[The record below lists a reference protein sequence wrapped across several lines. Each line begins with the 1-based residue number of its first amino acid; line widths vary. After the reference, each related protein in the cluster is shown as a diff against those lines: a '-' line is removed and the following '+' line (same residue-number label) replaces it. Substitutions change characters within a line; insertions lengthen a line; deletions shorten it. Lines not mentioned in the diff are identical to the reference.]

1 MATERLY
8 QKDVYLK
15 EADLI
20 VSALRVYKGRPQVA
34 CESTL
39 FFPEGGGQPCDLGTL
54 GGVKVL
60 DVKEDKETGT
70 VWHAVALGGSSEV
83 SAQEALEKAFPIGS
97 AQHAVLDWTRRF
109 DHMQMHCGEHI
120 LSGRFFEMYGVEN
133 RGFHMGEDYMTIDM
147 AAKDGSPITE
157 EMIRA
162 AELAANEVVWA
173 DVPVTTIWF
182 DTAEEAKSQPV
193 RKEIK
198 FGEDISVVFVGDPA
212 HPADCCA
219 CCGTH
224 PSSSG
229 QVGLISVLKAENYK
243 GMTRMTIKA
252 GRYALLESVLR
263 SKIASQLA
271 QKYSCEVITL
281 VDRENANDA
290 KNDEVR
296 RELSELKSAL
306 AKAEEEKLREA
317 LPGFAGSL
325 AIFRYPLMSADDLQS
340 MARKAEDI
348 FTKPAALYSE
358 KDKTVVLAT
367 PGIPAAGQL
376 VKDYAGMYGGK
387 GGGSKTLARA
397 IFAKKADAELFMDL
411 IEKHLR

>member
-8 QKDVYLK
+8 QKDVYMK
-15 EADLI
+15 EADLT
-20 VSALRVYKGRPQVA
+20 VCETREYKGRFQIA
-34 CESTL
+34 CDATL
-39 FFPEGGGQPCDLGTL
+39 FFPEGGGQPCDLGTI
-54 GGVKVL
+54 GEYRVT

-70 VWHAVALGGSSEV
+70 VWHTVEPMDGTGDPAADLLPGRTVRA
-83 SAQEALEKAFPIGS
+83 K
-97 AQHAVLDWTRRF
+97 LDWTRRF

-120 LSGRFFEMYGVEN
+120 LSGRFFELFGVEN

-147 AAKDGSPITE
+147 ASPDGAPVTD
-157 EMIRA
+157 EMIA
-162 AELAANEVVWA
+162 KAELAANEVIWQN
-173 DVPVTTIWF
+173 VPVTTTWF
-182 DTAEEAKSQPV
+182 DTAEEAKSMPV

-198 FGEDISVVFVGDPA
+198 FGEDISVVTVGDANAPY
-212 HPADCCA
+212 DCCA

-224 PSSSG
+224 PSTTG
-229 QVGLISVLKAENYK
+229 QIGLVSVLKAENYK
-243 GMTRMTIKA
+243 GMTRITIKA
-252 GRYALLESVLR
+252 GRPALEESILR

-271 QKYSCEVITL
+271 QKHSCEVSTL
-281 VDRENANDA
+281 LEREAANDA
-290 KNDEVR
+290 KNDLVR

-306 AKAEEEKLREA
+306 SKAEEDKLKEA
-317 LPGFAGSL
+317 LPAFEGSL

-340 MARKAEDI
+340 MARKAEAV

-358 KDKTVVLAT
+358 KDKTVILAT
-367 PGIPAAGQL
+367 PGTPAAGQL

-397 IFAKKADAELFMDL
+397 IFTKKADAELFMDL

>member
-8 QKDVYLK
+8 QKDVYLR
-15 EADLI
+15 EADLT
-20 VSALRVYKGRPQVA
+20 VTEVREYKGKRQVA
-34 CESTL
+34 CSSTI
-39 FFPEGGGQPCDLGTL
+39 FFPEGGGQLCDLGTL
-54 GGVKVL
+54 GGVAVT

-70 VWHAVALGGSSEV
+70 VWHTVADAAGFDPGKTV
-83 SAQEALEKAFPIGS
+83 R
-97 AQHAVLDWTRRF
+97 AVLDWQRRF

-120 LSGRFFEMYGVEN
+120 LSGRFHELFGVEN
-133 RGFHMGEDYMTIDM
+133 HGFHMGEDYMTIDM
-147 AAKDGSPITE
+147 LAKDGSPITD
-157 EMIRA
+157 EMISQ
-162 AELAANEVVWA
+162 AELAANEVIWRN
-173 DVPVTTIWF
+173 VPVVTTWF
-182 DTAEEAKSQPV
+182 DTAEEALSMPV

-198 FGEDISVVFVGDPA
+198 FGEDISVVTVGSVDAPL
-212 HPADCCA
+212 DCCA

-224 PSSSG
+224 PSTTG
-229 QVGLISVLKAENYK
+229 QVGLVTVLKAENYK

-252 GRYALLESVLR
+252 GRPAFEEARTR

-271 QKYSCEVITL
+271 QKYSTEVSTL
-281 VDRENANDA
+281 LDREAANDA

-306 AKAEEEKLREA
+306 SKQEEEKLREA
-317 LPGFAGSL
+317 LPKTEGSL
-325 AIFRYPLMSADDLQS
+325 AVFRYPLMSADDLQS

-348 FTKPAALYSE
+348 FTKPSALFSE

-367 PGIPAAGQL
+367 PGTPAAGQL

-387 GGGSKTLARA
+387 GGGSRNLARA
-397 IFAKKADAELFMDL
+397 IFSKKADAELFMDL

>member
-8 QKDVYLK
+8 QKDVYLR
-15 EADLI
+15 EADLT
-20 VSALRVYKGRPQVA
+20 VTEVREHKGKMQVA
-34 CESTL
+34 CESTI
-39 FFPEGGGQPCDLGTL
+39 FFPEGGGQLCDLGTL
-54 GGVKVL
+54 NGVAVT

-70 VWHAVALGGSSEV
+70 VWHTVADASGFDPGKTV
-83 SAQEALEKAFPIGS
+83 K
-97 AQHAVLDWTRRF
+97 AVLDWQRRF

-120 LSGRFFEMYGVEN
+120 LSGRFHELFGVEN
-133 RGFHMGEDYMTIDM
+133 HGFHMGEDYMTIDM
-147 AAKDGSPITE
+147 LAKDGSPITD
-157 EMIRA
+157 EMISQ
-162 AELAANEVVWA
+162 AELAANEVIWRN
-173 DVPVTTIWF
+173 VPVVTTWF
-182 DTAEEAKSQPV
+182 DTAEEALSMPV

-198 FGEDISVVFVGDPA
+198 FGEDISVVTVGSVDAPL
-212 HPADCCA
+212 DCCA

-224 PSSSG
+224 PSTTG
-229 QVGLISVLKAENYK
+229 QVGLVTVLKAENYK

-252 GRYALLESVLR
+252 GRPAFEEARTR

-271 QKYSCEVITL
+271 QKYSTEVSTL
-281 VDRENANDA
+281 LDREAANDA

-306 AKAEEEKLREA
+306 SKQEEEKLREA
-317 LPGFAGSL
+317 LPKAEGSL
-325 AIFRYPLMSADDLQS
+325 AVFRYPLMSADDLQS

-348 FTKPAALYSE
+348 FTKPSALFSE

-367 PGIPAAGQL
+367 PGTPAASQL

-397 IFAKKADAELFMDL
+397 IFSKKADAELFMDL

>member
-8 QKDVYLK
+8 QKDVYLR
-15 EADLI
+15 EADLTVTEI
-20 VSALRVYKGRPQVA
+20 REHKGKMQVA
-34 CESTL
+34 CESTI
-39 FFPEGGGQPCDLGTL
+39 FFPEGGGQLCDLGTL
-54 GGVKVL
+54 NGVAVT

-70 VWHAVALGGSSEV
+70 VWHTVADASGFEPGKTV
-83 SAQEALEKAFPIGS
+83 R
-97 AQHAVLDWTRRF
+97 AVLDWQRRF

-120 LSGRFFEMYGVEN
+120 LSGRFHELFGVEN
-133 RGFHMGEDYMTIDM
+133 HGFHMGEDYMTIDM
-147 AAKDGSPITE
+147 LAKDGSPITD
-157 EMIRA
+157 EMIA
-162 AELAANEVVWA
+162 KAELAANEVIWRN
-173 DVPVTTIWF
+173 VPVVTTWF
-182 DTAEEAKSQPV
+182 DTAEEALSMPV

-198 FGEDISVVFVGDPA
+198 FGEDISVVTVGSVDAPL
-212 HPADCCA
+212 DCCA

-224 PSSSG
+224 PSTTG
-229 QVGLISVLKAENYK
+229 QVGLVTVLKAENYK

-252 GRYALLESVLR
+252 GRPAFEEARTR

-271 QKYSCEVITL
+271 QKYSTEVSTL
-281 VDRENANDA
+281 LDREAANDA

-306 AKAEEEKLREA
+306 SKREEEKLRES
-317 LPGFAGSL
+317 LPKAEGSL
-325 AIFRYPLMSADDLQS
+325 AVFRYPLMSADDLQS

-348 FTKPAALYSE
+348 FTKPSALFSE

-367 PGIPAAGQL
+367 PGTPAAGQL

-397 IFAKKADAELFMDL
+397 IFSKKADAELFMDL

>member
-8 QKDVYLK
+8 QKDVYLR
-15 EADLI
+15 EADLT
-20 VSALRVYKGRPQVA
+20 VTEVREYKGKMQVA
-34 CESTL
+34 CESTI
-39 FFPEGGGQPCDLGTL
+39 FFPEGGGQLCDLGTL
-54 GGVKVL
+54 GGVAIS

-70 VWHAVALGGSSEV
+70 VWHTVADASGFEPGRTV
-83 SAQEALEKAFPIGS
+83 K
-97 AQHAVLDWTRRF
+97 AVLDWQRRF

-120 LSGRFFEMYGVEN
+120 LSGRFHELFGVEN
-133 RGFHMGEDYMTIDM
+133 HGFHMGEDYMTIDM
-147 AAKDGSPITE
+147 LAKDGSPITDE
-157 EMIRA
+157 QILQ
-162 AELAANEVVWA
+162 AELAANEVIWRN
-173 DVPVTTIWF
+173 VPVVTTWF
-182 DTAEEAKSQPV
+182 DTAEEALSMPV

-198 FGEDISVVFVGDPA
+198 FGEDISVVTVGSVDAPL
-212 HPADCCA
+212 DCCA

-224 PSSSG
+224 PSTTG
-229 QVGLISVLKAENYK
+229 QVGLVTVLKAENYK

-252 GRYALLESVLR
+252 GRPAFEEARTR

-281 VDRENANDA
+281 LDREAANDA

-306 AKAEEEKLREA
+306 SKQEEEKLREA
-317 LPGFAGSL
+317 LPKAEGSL
-325 AIFRYPLMSADDLQS
+325 AVFRYPLMSADDLQS

-348 FTKPAALYSE
+348 FTKPSALFSE

-367 PGIPAAGQL
+367 PGTPAAGQL

-397 IFAKKADAELFMDL
+397 IFSKKADAELFMDL
-411 IEKHLR
+411 IEKHLS

>member
-8 QKDVYLK
+8 QEDVYLR
-15 EADLI
+15 EADLT
-20 VSALRVYKGRPQVA
+20 VTEVREHKGKMQVA
-34 CESTL
+34 CENTI
-39 FFPEGGGQPCDLGTL
+39 FFPEGGGQLCDLGTL
-54 GGVKVL
+54 NGVAVT

-70 VWHAVALGGSSEV
+70 VWHTVADASGFEPGKTV
-83 SAQEALEKAFPIGS
+83 R
-97 AQHAVLDWTRRF
+97 AVLDWQRRF

-120 LSGRFFEMYGVEN
+120 LSGRFHELFGVEN
-133 RGFHMGEDYMTIDM
+133 HGFHMGEDYMTIDM
-147 AAKDGSPITE
+147 LAKDGSPITD
-157 EMIRA
+157 EMISQ
-162 AELAANEVVWA
+162 AELAANEVIWRN
-173 DVPVTTIWF
+173 VPVVTTWF
-182 DTAEEAKSQPV
+182 DTAEEALSMPV

-198 FGEDISVVFVGDPA
+198 FGEDISVVTVGSVDAPL
-212 HPADCCA
+212 DCCA

-224 PSSSG
+224 PSTTG
-229 QVGLISVLKAENYK
+229 QVGLVTVLKAENYK

-252 GRYALLESVLR
+252 GRPAFEEARTR

-271 QKYSCEVITL
+271 QKYSTEVSTL
-281 VDRENANDA
+281 LDREAANDA

-306 AKAEEEKLREA
+306 SKQEEEKLREA
-317 LPGFAGSL
+317 LPKAEGSL
-325 AIFRYPLMSADDLQS
+325 AVFRYPLMSADDLQS

-348 FTKPAALYSE
+348 FTKPSALFSE

-367 PGIPAAGQL
+367 PGTPAAGQL
-376 VKDYAGMYGGK
+376 VKDYSGMYGGK

-397 IFAKKADAELFMDL
+397 IFSKKADAELFMDL

>member
-8 QKDVYLK
+8 QKDVYLR
-15 EADLI
+15 EADLT
-20 VSALRVYKGRPQVA
+20 VTEVREHKGKMQVA
-34 CESTL
+34 CESTI
-39 FFPEGGGQPCDLGTL
+39 FFPEGGGQLCDLGTL
-54 GGVKVL
+54 DGVAVT

-70 VWHAVALGGSSEV
+70 VWHTVADALGFETGKTV
-83 SAQEALEKAFPIGS
+83 K
-97 AQHAVLDWTRRF
+97 AVLDWQRRF

-120 LSGRFFEMYGVEN
+120 LSGRFHELFGVEN
-133 RGFHMGEDYMTIDM
+133 HGFHMGEDYMTIDM
-147 AAKDGSPITE
+147 LAKDGSPITD
-157 EMIRA
+157 EMIA
-162 AELAANEVVWA
+162 KAELAANEVIWRN
-173 DVPVTTIWF
+173 VPVVTTWF
-182 DTAEEAKSQPV
+182 DTAEEALSMPV

-198 FGEDISVVFVGDPA
+198 FGEDISVVTVGSVDAPL
-212 HPADCCA
+212 DCCA

-224 PSSSG
+224 PSTTG
-229 QVGLISVLKAENYK
+229 QVGLVTVLKAENYK

-252 GRYALLESVLR
+252 GRPAFEEARTR

-271 QKYSCEVITL
+271 QKYSTEVSTL
-281 VDRENANDA
+281 LDREAANDA

-306 AKAEEEKLREA
+306 SKQEEEKLREA
-317 LPGFAGSL
+317 LPKAEGSL
-325 AIFRYPLMSADDLQS
+325 AVFRYPLMSADDLQS

-348 FTKPAALYSE
+348 FTKPSALFSE

-367 PGIPAAGQL
+367 PGTPAAGQL

-387 GGGSKTLARA
+387 GGGSRNLARA
-397 IFAKKADAELFMDL
+397 IFSKKADAELFMDL

>member
-8 QKDVYLK
+8 QKDVYLR
-15 EADLI
+15 EADLT
-20 VSALRVYKGRPQVA
+20 VTEVREYKGKMQVA
-34 CESTL
+34 CESTI
-39 FFPEGGGQPCDLGTL
+39 FFPEGGGQLCDLGTL
-54 GGVKVL
+54 GGVAIS

-70 VWHAVALGGSSEV
+70 VWHTVADASGFEPGRTV
-83 SAQEALEKAFPIGS
+83 K
-97 AQHAVLDWTRRF
+97 AVLDWQRRF

-120 LSGRFFEMYGVEN
+120 LSGRFDELFGVEN
-133 RGFHMGEDYMTIDM
+133 HGFHMGEDYMTIDM
-147 AAKDGSPITE
+147 LAKDGSPITDE
-157 EMIRA
+157 QILQ
-162 AELAANEVVWA
+162 AELAANEVIWRN
-173 DVPVTTIWF
+173 VPVVTTWF
-182 DTAEEAKSQPV
+182 DTAEEALSMPV

-198 FGEDISVVFVGDPA
+198 FGEDISVVTVGSVDAPL
-212 HPADCCA
+212 DCCA

-224 PSSSG
+224 PSTTG
-229 QVGLISVLKAENYK
+229 QVGLVTVLKAENYK

-252 GRYALLESVLR
+252 GRPAFEEARTR

-281 VDRENANDA
+281 LDREAANDA

-306 AKAEEEKLREA
+306 SKQEEEKLREA
-317 LPGFAGSL
+317 LPKAEGSL
-325 AIFRYPLMSADDLQS
+325 AVFRYPLMSADDLQS

-348 FTKPAALYSE
+348 FTKPSALFSE

-367 PGIPAAGQL
+367 PGTPAAGQL

-397 IFAKKADAELFMDL
+397 IFSKKADAELFMDL

>member
-8 QKDVYLK
+8 QEDVYLR
-15 EADLI
+15 EADLT
-20 VSALRVYKGRPQVA
+20 VTEVREYKGKTQVA
-34 CESTL
+34 CESTI
-39 FFPEGGGQPCDLGTL
+39 FFPEGGGQLCDLGTL
-54 GGVKVL
+54 GGVAITA
-60 DVKEDKETGT
+60 VKEDKETGT
-70 VWHAVALGGSSEV
+70 VWHTVADASGFDPGKTV
-83 SAQEALEKAFPIGS
+83 K
-97 AQHAVLDWTRRF
+97 AVLDWQRRF

-120 LSGRFFEMYGVEN
+120 LSGRFHELFGVEN
-133 RGFHMGEDYMTIDM
+133 HGFHMGEDYMTIDM
-147 AAKDGSPITE
+147 LAKDGSPITD
-157 EMIRA
+157 EMISQ
-162 AELAANEVVWA
+162 AELAANEVIWRN
-173 DVPVTTIWF
+173 VPVVTTWF
-182 DTAEEAKSQPV
+182 DTAEEALSMPV

-198 FGEDISVVFVGDPA
+198 FGEDISVVTVGNVDAPL
-212 HPADCCA
+212 DCCA

-224 PSSSG
+224 PSTTG
-229 QVGLISVLKAENYK
+229 QVGLVTVLKAENYK

-252 GRYALLESVLR
+252 GRPAFEETRTR

-281 VDRENANDA
+281 LDREAANDA

-306 AKAEEEKLREA
+306 SKREEEKLREA
-317 LPGFAGSL
+317 LPKAEGSL
-325 AIFRYPLMSADDLQS
+325 AVFRFPLMSADDLQS

-348 FTKPAALYSE
+348 FTKPSALFSE

-367 PGIPAAGQL
+367 PGTPAAGQL

-397 IFAKKADAELFMDL
+397 IFSKKADAELFMDL

>member
-8 QKDVYLK
+8 QKDVYLR
-15 EADLI
+15 EADLT
-20 VSALRVYKGRPQVA
+20 VTEVREYKGKTQVA
-34 CESTL
+34 CESTI
-39 FFPEGGGQPCDLGTL
+39 FFPEGGGQLCDLGTL
-54 GGVKVL
+54 NGVAIT

-70 VWHAVALGGSSEV
+70 VWHTVADASGFDPGKTV
-83 SAQEALEKAFPIGS
+83 K
-97 AQHAVLDWTRRF
+97 AVLDWQRRF

-120 LSGRFFEMYGVEN
+120 LSGRFHELFGVEN
-133 RGFHMGEDYMTIDM
+133 HGFHMGEDYMTIDM
-147 AAKDGSPITE
+147 LAKDGSPITD
-157 EMIRA
+157 EMIA
-162 AELAANEVVWA
+162 KAELAANEVIWRN
-173 DVPVTTIWF
+173 VPVVTTWF
-182 DTAEEAKSQPV
+182 DTAEEALSMPV

-198 FGEDISVVFVGDPA
+198 FGEDISVVTVGSVDAPL
-212 HPADCCA
+212 DCCA

-224 PSSSG
+224 PSTTG
-229 QVGLISVLKAENYK
+229 QVGLVTVLKAENYK

-252 GRYALLESVLR
+252 GRPAFEEARTR

-281 VDRENANDA
+281 LDREAANDA

-306 AKAEEEKLREA
+306 SKQEEEKLREA
-317 LPGFAGSL
+317 LPKAEGSL
-325 AIFRYPLMSADDLQS
+325 AVFRYPLMSADDLQS

-348 FTKPAALYSE
+348 FTKPSALFSE

-367 PGIPAAGQL
+367 PGTPAAGQL

-397 IFAKKADAELFMDL
+397 IFSKKADAELFMDL

>member
-1 MATERLY
+1 MSTERLY
-8 QKDVYLK
+8 QKDVYLR
-15 EADLI
+15 EADLT
-20 VSALRVYKGRPQVA
+20 VTEVREHKGKMQVA
-34 CESTL
+34 CESTI
-39 FFPEGGGQPCDLGTL
+39 FFPEGGGQLCDLGTL
-54 GGVKVL
+54 NGVAVT

-70 VWHAVALGGSSEV
+70 VWHTVADAAGFDPGKTV
-83 SAQEALEKAFPIGS
+83 R
-97 AQHAVLDWTRRF
+97 AVLDWQRRF

-120 LSGRFFEMYGVEN
+120 LSGRFHELFGVEN
-133 RGFHMGEDYMTIDM
+133 HGFHMGEDYMTIDM
-147 AAKDGSPITE
+147 LAKDRSPITD
-157 EMIRA
+157 EMISQ
-162 AELAANEVVWA
+162 AELAANEVIWRN
-173 DVPVTTIWF
+173 VPVVTTWF
-182 DTAEEAKSQPV
+182 DTAEEALSMPV

-198 FGEDISVVFVGDPA
+198 FGEDISVVTVGSVDAPL
-212 HPADCCA
+212 DCCA

-224 PSSSG
+224 PSTTG
-229 QVGLISVLKAENYK
+229 QVGLVTVLKAENYK

-252 GRYALLESVLR
+252 GRHAFEEARTR

-281 VDRENANDA
+281 LDREAANDA

-306 AKAEEEKLREA
+306 SKQEEEKLREA
-317 LPGFAGSL
+317 LPKAEGSL
-325 AIFRYPLMSADDLQS
+325 AVFRYPLMSADDLQS
-340 MARKAEDI
+340 MARKAEGI
-348 FTKPAALYSE
+348 FTKPSALFSE

-367 PGIPAAGQL
+367 PGTPAAGQL

-397 IFAKKADAELFMDL
+397 IFSKKADAELFMDL

>member
-8 QKDVYLK
+8 QEDVYLR
-15 EADLI
+15 EADLT
-20 VSALRVYKGRPQVA
+20 VTEVREYKGKTQVA
-34 CESTL
+34 CESTI
-39 FFPEGGGQPCDLGTL
+39 FFPEGGGQLCDLGTL
-54 GGVKVL
+54 GGVAITA
-60 DVKEDKETGT
+60 VKEDKETGT
-70 VWHAVALGGSSEV
+70 VWHTVADASGFDPGKTV
-83 SAQEALEKAFPIGS
+83 K
-97 AQHAVLDWTRRF
+97 AVLDWQRRF

-120 LSGRFFEMYGVEN
+120 LSGRFHELFGVEN
-133 RGFHMGEDYMTIDM
+133 HGFHMGEDYMTIDM
-147 AAKDGSPITE
+147 LAKDGSPITDE
-157 EMIRA
+157 QILQ
-162 AELAANEVVWA
+162 AELAANEVIWRN
-173 DVPVTTIWF
+173 VPVVTTWF
-182 DTAEEAKSQPV
+182 DTAEEALSMPV

-198 FGEDISVVFVGDPA
+198 FGEDISVVTVGSVDAPL
-212 HPADCCA
+212 DCCA

-224 PSSSG
+224 PSTTG
-229 QVGLISVLKAENYK
+229 QVGLVTVLKAENYK

-252 GRYALLESVLR
+252 GRPAFEEARTR

-281 VDRENANDA
+281 LDREAANDA

-306 AKAEEEKLREA
+306 SKQEEEKLREA
-317 LPGFAGSL
+317 LPKAEGSL
-325 AIFRYPLMSADDLQS
+325 AVFRYPLMSADDLQS

-348 FTKPAALYSE
+348 FTKPSALFSE

-367 PGIPAAGQL
+367 PGTPAAGQL

-397 IFAKKADAELFMDL
+397 IFSKKADAELFMDL

>member
-8 QKDVYLK
+8 QEDVYLR
-15 EADLI
+15 EADLT
-20 VSALRVYKGRPQVA
+20 VTEVREYKGKTQVA
-34 CESTL
+34 CESTI
-39 FFPEGGGQPCDLGTL
+39 FFPEGGGQLCDLGTL
-54 GGVKVL
+54 GGVAITA
-60 DVKEDKETGT
+60 VKEDKETGT
-70 VWHAVALGGSSEV
+70 VWHTVADASGFDPGKTV
-83 SAQEALEKAFPIGS
+83 K
-97 AQHAVLDWTRRF
+97 AVLDWQRRF

-120 LSGRFFEMYGVEN
+120 LSGRFHELFGVEN
-133 RGFHMGEDYMTIDM
+133 HGFHMGEDYMTIDM
-147 AAKDGSPITE
+147 LAKDGSPITD
-157 EMIRA
+157 EMISQ
-162 AELAANEVVWA
+162 AELAANEVIWRN
-173 DVPVTTIWF
+173 VPVVTTWF
-182 DTAEEAKSQPV
+182 DTAEEALSMPV

-198 FGEDISVVFVGDPA
+198 FGEDISVVTVGNVDAPL
-212 HPADCCA
+212 DCCA

-224 PSSSG
+224 PSTTG
-229 QVGLISVLKAENYK
+229 QVGLVTVLKAENYK

-252 GRYALLESVLR
+252 GRPAFEEARTR

-281 VDRENANDA
+281 LDREAANDA

-306 AKAEEEKLREA
+306 SKREEEKLREA
-317 LPGFAGSL
+317 LPKAEGSL
-325 AIFRYPLMSADDLQS
+325 AVFRFPLMSADDLQS

-348 FTKPAALYSE
+348 FTKPSALFSE

-367 PGIPAAGQL
+367 PGTPAAGQL

-397 IFAKKADAELFMDL
+397 IFSKKADAELFMDL

>member
-8 QKDVYLK
+8 QKDVYLR
-15 EADLI
+15 EADLTVTEI
-20 VSALRVYKGRPQVA
+20 REHKGKTQVA
-34 CESTL
+34 CSSTI
-39 FFPEGGGQPCDLGTL
+39 FFPEGGGQLCDLGTL
-54 GGVKVL
+54 GGIAVT

-70 VWHAVALGGSSEV
+70 VWHTVADTAGFDPGKTV
-83 SAQEALEKAFPIGS
+83 K
-97 AQHAVLDWTRRF
+97 AVLDWQRRF

-120 LSGRFFEMYGVEN
+120 LSGRFHELFGVEN
-133 RGFHMGEDYMTIDM
+133 HGFHMGEDYMTIDM
-147 AAKDGSPITE
+147 LAKDGSPITD
-157 EMIRA
+157 EMIA
-162 AELAANEVVWA
+162 KAELAANEVIWRN
-173 DVPVTTIWF
+173 VPVVTTWF
-182 DTAEEAKSQPV
+182 DTAEEALSMPV

-198 FGEDISVVFVGDPA
+198 FGEDISVVTVGSVDAPL
-212 HPADCCA
+212 DCCA

-224 PSSSG
+224 PSTTG
-229 QVGLISVLKAENYK
+229 QVGLVTVLKAENYK

-252 GRYALLESVLR
+252 GRPAFEEARTR

-271 QKYSCEVITL
+271 QKYSTEVSTL
-281 VDRENANDA
+281 LDREAANDA

-306 AKAEEEKLREA
+306 SKQEEEKLREA
-317 LPGFAGSL
+317 LPKAEGSL
-325 AIFRYPLMSADDLQS
+325 AVFRYPLMSADDLQS

-348 FTKPAALYSE
+348 FTKPSALFSE

-367 PGIPAAGQL
+367 PGTPAAGQL

-397 IFAKKADAELFMDL
+397 IFSKKADAELFMDL

>member
-8 QKDVYLK
+8 QKDVYLR
-15 EADLI
+15 EADLT
-20 VSALRVYKGRPQVA
+20 VTEVREYKGKMPVA
-34 CESTL
+34 CESTI
-39 FFPEGGGQPCDLGTL
+39 FFPEGGGQLCDLGTL
-54 GGVKVL
+54 GGVAIS

-70 VWHAVALGGSSEV
+70 VWHTVADASGFEPGRTV
-83 SAQEALEKAFPIGS
+83 K
-97 AQHAVLDWTRRF
+97 AVLDWQRRF

-120 LSGRFFEMYGVEN
+120 LSGRFHELFGVEN
-133 RGFHMGEDYMTIDM
+133 HGFHMGEDYMTIDM
-147 AAKDGSPITE
+147 LAKDGSPITDE
-157 EMIRA
+157 QILQ
-162 AELAANEVVWA
+162 AELAANEVIWRN
-173 DVPVTTIWF
+173 VPVVTTWF
-182 DTAEEAKSQPV
+182 DTAEEALSMPV

-198 FGEDISVVFVGDPA
+198 FGEDISVVTVGSVDAPL
-212 HPADCCA
+212 DCCA

-224 PSSSG
+224 PSTTG
-229 QVGLISVLKAENYK
+229 QVGLVTVLKAENYK

-252 GRYALLESVLR
+252 GRPAFEEARTR

-281 VDRENANDA
+281 LDREAANDA

-306 AKAEEEKLREA
+306 SKQEEEKLREA
-317 LPGFAGSL
+317 LPKAEGSL
-325 AIFRYPLMSADDLQS
+325 AVFRYPLMSADDLQS

-348 FTKPAALYSE
+348 FTKPSALFSE

-367 PGIPAAGQL
+367 PGTPAAGQL

-397 IFAKKADAELFMDL
+397 IFSKKADAELFMDL

>member
-8 QKDVYLK
+8 QKDVYLR
-15 EADLI
+15 EADLT
-20 VSALRVYKGRPQVA
+20 VTEVREYKGKQQVA
-34 CESTL
+34 CESTI
-39 FFPEGGGQPCDLGTL
+39 FFPEGGGQLCDLGML
-54 GGVKVL
+54 DGVAVT

-70 VWHAVALGGSSEV
+70 VWHTVADALGFETGKTV
-83 SAQEALEKAFPIGS
+83 K
-97 AQHAVLDWTRRF
+97 AVLDWQRRF

-120 LSGRFFEMYGVEN
+120 LSGRFHELFGVEN
-133 RGFHMGEDYMTIDM
+133 HGFHMGEDYMTIDM
-147 AAKDGSPITE
+147 LAKDGSPITD
-157 EMIRA
+157 EMIA
-162 AELAANEVVWA
+162 KAELAANEVIWRN
-173 DVPVTTIWF
+173 VPVVTTWF
-182 DTAEEAKSQPV
+182 DTAEEALSMPV

-198 FGEDISVVFVGDPA
+198 FGEDISVVTVGSVDAPL
-212 HPADCCA
+212 DCCA

-224 PSSSG
+224 PSTTG
-229 QVGLISVLKAENYK
+229 QVGLVTVLKAENYK

-252 GRYALLESVLR
+252 GRPAFEEARTR

-271 QKYSCEVITL
+271 QKYSTEVSTL
-281 VDRENANDA
+281 LDREAANDA

-306 AKAEEEKLREA
+306 SKQEEEKLREA
-317 LPGFAGSL
+317 LPKAEGSL
-325 AIFRYPLMSADDLQS
+325 AVFRYPLMSADDLQS

-348 FTKPAALYSE
+348 FTKPSALFSE

-367 PGIPAAGQL
+367 PGTPAAGQL

-387 GGGSKTLARA
+387 GGGSRNLARA
-397 IFAKKADAELFMDL
+397 IFSKKADAELFMDL

>member
-1 MATERLY
+1 Y

-15 EADLI
+15 EAELV
-20 VSALRVYKGRPQVA
+20 VSEIREYKGKQQVA
-34 CESTL
+34 CESTI
-39 FFPEGGGQPCDLGTL
+39 FFPEGGGQLCDLGML
-54 GGVKVL
+54 DGVAVT

-70 VWHAVALGGSSEV
+70 VWHTVADASGFEPGKTV
-83 SAQEALEKAFPIGS
+83 K
-97 AQHAVLDWTRRF
+97 AVLDWQRRF

-120 LSGRFFEMYGVEN
+120 LSGRFHELFGVEN
-133 RGFHMGEDYMTIDM
+133 HGFHMGEDYMTIDM
-147 AAKDGSPITE
+147 LAKDGSPITD
-157 EMIRA
+157 EMIA
-162 AELAANEVVWA
+162 KAELAANEVIWRN
-173 DVPVTTIWF
+173 VPVVTTWF
-182 DTAEEAKSQPV
+182 DTAEEALSMPV

-198 FGEDISVVFVGDPA
+198 FGEDISVVTVGSVDAPL
-212 HPADCCA
+212 DCCA

-224 PSSSG
+224 PSTTG
-229 QVGLISVLKAENYK
+229 QVGLVTVLKAENYK

-252 GRYALLESVLR
+252 GRPAFEEARTR

-271 QKYSCEVITL
+271 QKYSTEVSTL
-281 VDRENANDA
+281 LDREAANDA

-306 AKAEEEKLREA
+306 SKQEEEKLREA
-317 LPGFAGSL
+317 LPKAEGSL
-325 AIFRYPLMSADDLQS
+325 AVFRYPLMSADDLQS

-348 FTKPAALYSE
+348 FTKPSALFSE

-367 PGIPAAGQL
+367 PGTPAAGQL

-387 GGGSKTLARA
+387 GGGSRNLARA
-397 IFAKKADAELFMDL
+397 IFSKKADAELFMDL

>member
-8 QKDVYLK
+8 QKDVYLRD
-15 EADLI
+15 ADLT
-20 VSALRVYKGRPQVA
+20 VTEVRENKGKTQVA
-34 CESTL
+34 CESTI
-39 FFPEGGGQPCDLGTL
+39 FFPEGGGQLCDLGTL
-54 GGVKVL
+54 GGVAVT

-70 VWHAVALGGSSEV
+70 VWHTVADASGFDPGKTV
-83 SAQEALEKAFPIGS
+83 R
-97 AQHAVLDWTRRF
+97 AVLDWQRRF

-120 LSGRFFEMYGVEN
+120 LSGRFHELFGVEN
-133 RGFHMGEDYMTIDM
+133 HGFHMGEDYMTIDM
-147 AAKDGSPITE
+147 LAKDGSPITD
-157 EMIRA
+157 EMIA
-162 AELAANEVVWA
+162 KAELAANEVIWRN
-173 DVPVTTIWF
+173 VPVVTTWF
-182 DTAEEAKSQPV
+182 DTAEEALSMPV

-198 FGEDISVVFVGDPA
+198 FGEDISVVTVGSVDAPL
-212 HPADCCA
+212 DCCA

-224 PSSSG
+224 PSTTG
-229 QVGLISVLKAENYK
+229 QVGLVTVLKAENYK

-252 GRYALLESVLR
+252 GLPAFEEARTR

-271 QKYSCEVITL
+271 QKYSTEVSTL
-281 VDRENANDA
+281 LDREAANDA

-306 AKAEEEKLREA
+306 SKQEEEKLREA
-317 LPGFAGSL
+317 LPKAEGSL
-325 AIFRYPLMSADDLQS
+325 AVFRYPLMSADDLQS

-348 FTKPAALYSE
+348 FTKPSALFSE

-367 PGIPAAGQL
+367 PGTPAAGQL

-397 IFAKKADAELFMDL
+397 IFSKKADAELFMDL

>member
-8 QKDVYLK
+8 QKDVYLR
-15 EADLI
+15 EADLT
-20 VSALRVYKGRPQVA
+20 VTEVREHKGKMQVA
-34 CESTL
+34 CESTI
-39 FFPEGGGQPCDLGTL
+39 FFPEGGGQLCDLGTL
-54 GGVKVL
+54 NGVAVT

-70 VWHAVALGGSSEV
+70 VWHTVADASGFDPGKTV
-83 SAQEALEKAFPIGS
+83 K
-97 AQHAVLDWTRRF
+97 AVLDWQRRF

-120 LSGRFFEMYGVEN
+120 LSGRFHELFGVEN
-133 RGFHMGEDYMTIDM
+133 HGFHMGEDYMTIDM
-147 AAKDGSPITE
+147 LAKDGSPITD
-157 EMIRA
+157 EMISQ
-162 AELAANEVVWA
+162 AELAANEVIWRNEPV
-173 DVPVTTIWF
+173 VTTWF
-182 DTAEEAKSQPV
+182 DTAEEALSMPV

-198 FGEDISVVFVGDPA
+198 FGEDISVVTVGSVDAPL
-212 HPADCCA
+212 DCCA

-224 PSSSG
+224 PATTG
-229 QVGLISVLKAENYK
+229 QVGLVTVLKAENYK

-252 GRYALLESVLR
+252 GRPAFEEARTR

-281 VDRENANDA
+281 LDREAANDA

-306 AKAEEEKLREA
+306 SKQEEEKLREA
-317 LPGFAGSL
+317 LPKAEGSL
-325 AIFRYPLMSADDLQS
+325 AVFRYPLMSADDLQS

-348 FTKPAALYSE
+348 FTKPSALFSE

-367 PGIPAAGQL
+367 PGTPAAGQL

-397 IFAKKADAELFMDL
+397 IFSKKADAELFMDL

>member
-8 QKDVYLK
+8 QKDVYLR
-15 EADLI
+15 EADLTVTEI
-20 VSALRVYKGRPQVA
+20 REYKGKQQVA
-34 CESTL
+34 CESTI
-39 FFPEGGGQPCDLGTL
+39 FFPEGGGQLCDLGTL
-54 GGVKVL
+54 GCVAIT

-70 VWHAVALGGSSEV
+70 VWHTVADASGFEPGKTV
-83 SAQEALEKAFPIGS
+83 R
-97 AQHAVLDWTRRF
+97 AVLDWQRRF

-120 LSGRFFEMYGVEN
+120 LSGRFHELFGVEN
-133 RGFHMGEDYMTIDM
+133 HGFHMGEDYMTIDM
-147 AAKDGSPITE
+147 LAKDGSPVTD
-157 EMIRA
+157 EMISQ
-162 AELAANEVVWA
+162 AELAANEVIWRN
-173 DVPVTTIWF
+173 VPVVTTWF
-182 DTAEEAKSQPV
+182 DTAEEALSMPV

-198 FGEDISVVFVGDPA
+198 FGEDISVVTVGSVDAPL
-212 HPADCCA
+212 DCCA

-224 PSSSG
+224 PSTTG
-229 QVGLISVLKAENYK
+229 QVGLVTVLKAENYK

-252 GRYALLESVLR
+252 GRPAFEEARTR

-271 QKYSCEVITL
+271 QKYSTEVSTL
-281 VDRENANDA
+281 LDREAANDA

-306 AKAEEEKLREA
+306 SKQEEEKLREA
-317 LPGFAGSL
+317 LPKAEGSL
-325 AIFRYPLMSADDLQS
+325 AVFRYPLMSADDLQS

-348 FTKPAALYSE
+348 FTKPSALFSE

-367 PGIPAAGQL
+367 PGTPAAGQL

-387 GGGSKTLARA
+387 GGGSRNLARA
-397 IFAKKADAELFMDL
+397 IFSKKADAELFMDL

>member
-8 QKDVYLK
+8 QKDVYLR
-15 EADLI
+15 EADLT
-20 VSALRVYKGRPQVA
+20 VTEVREHKGKMQVA
-34 CESTL
+34 CESTI
-39 FFPEGGGQPCDLGTL
+39 FFPEGGGQLCDLGTL
-54 GGVKVL
+54 GGVAVT

-70 VWHAVALGGSSEV
+70 VWHTVADASGFDPGKTV
-83 SAQEALEKAFPIGS
+83 R
-97 AQHAVLDWTRRF
+97 AVLDWQRRF

-120 LSGRFFEMYGVEN
+120 LSGRFHELFGVEN
-133 RGFHMGEDYMTIDM
+133 HGFHMGEDYMTIDM
-147 AAKDGSPITE
+147 LAKDGSPITD
-157 EMIRA
+157 EMIEK
-162 AELAANEVVWA
+162 AELAANEVIWRN
-173 DVPVTTIWF
+173 VPVVTTWF
-182 DTAEEAKSQPV
+182 DTAEEALSMPV

-198 FGEDISVVFVGDPA
+198 FGEDISVVTVGSVDAPL
-212 HPADCCA
+212 DCCA

-224 PSSSG
+224 PSTTG
-229 QVGLISVLKAENYK
+229 QAGLVTVLKAENYK

-252 GRYALLESVLR
+252 GRPAFEEARTR

-271 QKYSCEVITL
+271 QKYSTEVSTL
-281 VDRENANDA
+281 LDREAANDA

-306 AKAEEEKLREA
+306 SKQEEEKLREA
-317 LPGFAGSL
+317 LPKAEGSL
-325 AIFRYPLMSADDLQS
+325 AVFRYPLMSADDLQS

-348 FTKPAALYSE
+348 FTKPSALFSE

-367 PGIPAAGQL
+367 PGTPAASQL

-397 IFAKKADAELFMDL
+397 IFSKKADAELFMDL

>member
-8 QKDVYLK
+8 QKDVYLR
-15 EADLI
+15 EADLT
-20 VSALRVYKGRPQVA
+20 VTEVREYKGKMQVA
-34 CESTL
+34 CESTI
-39 FFPEGGGQPCDLGTL
+39 FFPEGGGQLCDLGTL
-54 GGVKVL
+54 GGVAIS

-70 VWHAVALGGSSEV
+70 VWHTVADASGFEPGRTV
-83 SAQEALEKAFPIGS
+83 K
-97 AQHAVLDWTRRF
+97 AVLDWQRRF

-120 LSGRFFEMYGVEN
+120 LSGRFHELFGVEN
-133 RGFHMGEDYMTIDM
+133 HGFHMGEDYMTIDM
-147 AAKDGSPITE
+147 LAKDGSPITDE
-157 EMIRA
+157 QILQ
-162 AELAANEVVWA
+162 AELAANEVIWRN
-173 DVPVTTIWF
+173 VPVVTTWF
-182 DTAEEAKSQPV
+182 DTAEEALSMPV

-198 FGEDISVVFVGDPA
+198 FGEDISVVTVGSVDAPL
-212 HPADCCA
+212 DCCA

-224 PSSSG
+224 PSTTG
-229 QVGLISVLKAENYK
+229 QVGLVTVLKAENYK

-252 GRYALLESVLR
+252 GRPAFEETRTR

-281 VDRENANDA
+281 LDREAANDA

-306 AKAEEEKLREA
+306 SKQEEEKLREA
-317 LPGFAGSL
+317 LPKAEGSL
-325 AIFRYPLMSADDLQS
+325 AVFRYPLMSADDLQS

-348 FTKPAALYSE
+348 FTKPSALFSE

-367 PGIPAAGQL
+367 PGTPAAGQL

-397 IFAKKADAELFMDL
+397 IFSKKADAELFMDL

>member
-8 QKDVYLK
+8 QKDVYLR
-15 EADLI
+15 EVDLT
-20 VSALRVYKGRPQVA
+20 VTEVREYKGKMQVA
-34 CESTL
+34 CSSTI
-39 FFPEGGGQPCDLGTL
+39 FFPEGGGQLCDLGSL
-54 GGVKVL
+54 DGVAVT

-70 VWHAVALGGSSEV
+70 VWHTVADAAGFEPGKTV
-83 SAQEALEKAFPIGS
+83 K
-97 AQHAVLDWTRRF
+97 AVLDWQRRF

-120 LSGRFFEMYGVEN
+120 LSGRFHELFGVEN
-133 RGFHMGEDYMTIDM
+133 HGFHMGEDYMTIDM
-147 AAKDGSPITE
+147 LAKDGSPITD
-157 EMIRA
+157 EMIEK
-162 AELAANEVVWA
+162 AELAANEVIWRN
-173 DVPVTTIWF
+173 VPVVTTWF
-182 DTAEEAKSQPV
+182 DTAEEALSMPV

-198 FGEDISVVFVGDPA
+198 FGEDISVVTVGSVDAPL
-212 HPADCCA
+212 DCCA

-224 PSSSG
+224 PSTTG
-229 QVGLISVLKAENYK
+229 QVGLVTVLKAENYK

-252 GRYALLESVLR
+252 GRPALEEARIR
-263 SKIASQLA
+263 SKIASTLA

-281 VDRENANDA
+281 LDREAANDA

-306 AKAEEEKLREA
+306 SKQEEEKLREA
-317 LPGFAGSL
+317 LPKAEGSL
-325 AIFRYPLMSADDLQS
+325 AVFRYPLMSADDLQS

-348 FTKPAALYSE
+348 FTKPSALFSE

-367 PGIPAAGQL
+367 PGTPAAGQL

-397 IFAKKADAELFMDL
+397 IFSKKADAELFMDL
-411 IEKHLR
+411 LEKHLR

>member
-8 QKDVYLK
+8 QKDVYLRD
-15 EADLI
+15 ADLT
-20 VSALRVYKGRPQVA
+20 VTEVREYKGKMQVA
-34 CESTL
+34 CESTI
-39 FFPEGGGQPCDLGTL
+39 FFPEGGGQLCDLGTL
-54 GGVKVL
+54 GGVAVT

-70 VWHAVALGGSSEV
+70 VWHTVADASGFEPGKTV
-83 SAQEALEKAFPIGS
+83 R
-97 AQHAVLDWTRRF
+97 AVLDWQRRF

-120 LSGRFFEMYGVEN
+120 LSGRFHELFGVEN
-133 RGFHMGEDYMTIDM
+133 HGFHMGEDYMTIDM
-147 AAKDGSPITE
+147 LAKDGSPITD
-157 EMIRA
+157 EMIA
-162 AELAANEVVWA
+162 KAELAANEVIWRN
-173 DVPVTTIWF
+173 VPVVTTWF
-182 DTAEEAKSQPV
+182 DTAEEALSMPV

-198 FGEDISVVFVGDPA
+198 FGEDISVVTVGSVDAPL
-212 HPADCCA
+212 DCCA

-224 PSSSG
+224 PSTTG
-229 QVGLISVLKAENYK
+229 QVGLVTVLKAENYK

-252 GRYALLESVLR
+252 GRPAFEEARTR

-281 VDRENANDA
+281 LDREAANDA

-306 AKAEEEKLREA
+306 SKREEEKLREA
-317 LPGFAGSL
+317 LPKAEGSL
-325 AIFRYPLMSADDLQS
+325 AVFRYPLMSADDLQS

-348 FTKPAALYSE
+348 FTKPSALFSE

-367 PGIPAAGQL
+367 PGTPAAGQL
-376 VKDYAGMYGGK
+376 VKDYASMYGGK
-387 GGGSKTLARA
+387 GGGSRNLARA
-397 IFAKKADAELFMDL
+397 IFSKKADAELFMDL

>member
-8 QKDVYLK
+8 QKDVYLR
-15 EADLI
+15 EADLTVTEI
-20 VSALRVYKGRPQVA
+20 REHKGKTQVA
-34 CESTL
+34 CSSTI
-39 FFPEGGGQPCDLGTL
+39 FFPEGGGQLCDLGTL
-54 GGVKVL
+54 GGVAVT

-70 VWHAVALGGSSEV
+70 VWHTVADAAGFDPGKTV
-83 SAQEALEKAFPIGS
+83 K
-97 AQHAVLDWTRRF
+97 AVLDWQRRF

-120 LSGRFFEMYGVEN
+120 LSGRFHELFGVEN
-133 RGFHMGEDYMTIDM
+133 HGFHMGEDYMTIDM
-147 AAKDGSPITE
+147 LAKDGSPITD
-157 EMIRA
+157 EMIA
-162 AELAANEVVWA
+162 KAELAANEVIWRN
-173 DVPVTTIWF
+173 VPVVTTWF
-182 DTAEEAKSQPV
+182 DTAEEALSMPV

-198 FGEDISVVFVGDPA
+198 FGEDISVVTVGSVDAPL
-212 HPADCCA
+212 DCCA

-224 PSSSG
+224 PSTTG
-229 QVGLISVLKAENYK
+229 QVGLVTVLKAENYK

-252 GRYALLESVLR
+252 GRPAFEEARTR

-271 QKYSCEVITL
+271 QKYSTEVSTL
-281 VDRENANDA
+281 LDREAANDA

-306 AKAEEEKLREA
+306 SKQEEEKLREA
-317 LPGFAGSL
+317 LPKTEGSL

-348 FTKPAALYSE
+348 FTKPSALFSE

-367 PGIPAAGQL
+367 PGTPAAGQL

-387 GGGSKTLARA
+387 GGGSRNLARA
-397 IFAKKADAELFMDL
+397 IFSKKADAELFMDL

>member
-8 QKDVYLK
+8 QKDVYLR
-15 EADLI
+15 EADLT
-20 VSALRVYKGRPQVA
+20 VTEVREYKGKMQVA
-34 CESTL
+34 CESTI
-39 FFPEGGGQPCDLGTL
+39 FFPEGGGQLCDLGTL
-54 GGVKVL
+54 NGVAVT

-70 VWHAVALGGSSEV
+70 VWHTVADASGFDPGKTV
-83 SAQEALEKAFPIGS
+83 K
-97 AQHAVLDWTRRF
+97 AVLDWQRRF

-120 LSGRFFEMYGVEN
+120 LSGRFHELFGVEN
-133 RGFHMGEDYMTIDM
+133 HGFHMGEDYMTIDM
-147 AAKDGSPITE
+147 LAKDGSPITD
-157 EMIRA
+157 EMIEK
-162 AELAANEVVWA
+162 AELAANEVIWRN
-173 DVPVTTIWF
+173 VPVVTTWF
-182 DTAEEAKSQPV
+182 DTAEEALSMPV
-193 RKEIK
+193 RKESK
-198 FGEDISVVFVGDPA
+198 FGEDISVVTVGSVDAPL
-212 HPADCCA
+212 DCCA

-224 PSSSG
+224 PATTG
-229 QVGLISVLKAENYK
+229 QVGLVTVLKAENYK

-252 GRYALLESVLR
+252 GRPAFEEARTR

-271 QKYSCEVITL
+271 QKYSTEVSTL
-281 VDRENANDA
+281 LDREAANDA

-306 AKAEEEKLREA
+306 SKQEEEKLREA
-317 LPGFAGSL
+317 LPKAEGSL
-325 AIFRYPLMSADDLQS
+325 AVFRYPLMSADDLQS

-348 FTKPAALYSE
+348 FTKPSALFSE

-367 PGIPAAGQL
+367 PGTPAAGQL

-397 IFAKKADAELFMDL
+397 IFSKKADAELFMDL

>member
-8 QKDVYLK
+8 QEDVYLR
-15 EADLI
+15 EADLT
-20 VSALRVYKGRPQVA
+20 VTEVREYKGKTQVA
-34 CESTL
+34 CESTI
-39 FFPEGGGQPCDLGTL
+39 FFPEGGGQLCDLGTL
-54 GGVKVL
+54 GGVAITA
-60 DVKEDKETGT
+60 VKEDKETGT
-70 VWHAVALGGSSEV
+70 VWHTVADASGFDPGKTV
-83 SAQEALEKAFPIGS
+83 K
-97 AQHAVLDWTRRF
+97 AVLDWQRRF

-120 LSGRFFEMYGVEN
+120 LSGRFHELFGVEN
-133 RGFHMGEDYMTIDM
+133 HGFHMGEDYMTIDM
-147 AAKDGSPITE
+147 LAKDGSPITD
-157 EMIRA
+157 EMISQ
-162 AELAANEVVWA
+162 AELAANEVIWRN
-173 DVPVTTIWF
+173 VPVVTTWF
-182 DTAEEAKSQPV
+182 DTAEEALSMPV

-198 FGEDISVVFVGDPA
+198 FGEDISVVTVGNVDAPL
-212 HPADCCA
+212 DCCA

-224 PSSSG
+224 PSTTG
-229 QVGLISVLKAENYK
+229 QVGLVTVLKAENYK

-252 GRYALLESVLR
+252 GRPAFEETRTR

-281 VDRENANDA
+281 LDREAANDA

-306 AKAEEEKLREA
+306 SKQEEEKLREA
-317 LPGFAGSL
+317 LPKAEGSL
-325 AIFRYPLMSADDLQS
+325 AVFRYPLMSADDLQS

-348 FTKPAALYSE
+348 FTKPSALFSE

-367 PGIPAAGQL
+367 PGTPAAGQL

-397 IFAKKADAELFMDL
+397 IFSKKADAELFMDL